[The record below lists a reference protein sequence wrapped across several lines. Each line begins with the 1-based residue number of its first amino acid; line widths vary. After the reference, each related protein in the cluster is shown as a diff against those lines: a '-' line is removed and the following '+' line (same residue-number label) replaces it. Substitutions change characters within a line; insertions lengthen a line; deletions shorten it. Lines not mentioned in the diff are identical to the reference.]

1 MMQVQRIVGAIIIA
15 GLMTATFTS
24 CKKYENGGLV
34 GKAEKRLTANT
45 WKLDKYLRNGNDA
58 TSTLVI
64 SNFTEQFQEGG
75 VLIRNYID
83 KDGDPFS
90 ETGSW
95 QFDND
100 KEQVN
105 LTGVGSLELSDQNST
120 VSTSDYNIIKLKKK
134 ELWYTYDNGGDNHE
148 FHFIP
153 N

>member
-1 MMQVQRIVGAIIIA
+1 M
-15 GLMTATFTS
+15 ATFAS

-45 WKLDKYLRNGNDA
+45 WKLEKYLRNGNDA
-58 TSTLVI
+58 TSTIQI

-75 VLIRNYID
+75 ALIRNYID

-100 KEQVN
+100 KQQVN

-134 ELWYTYDNGGDNHE
+134 ELWYTYDNGGDSHE
-148 FHFIP
+148 FRFVP